1 MSAQPRIEHVPDDQ
15 PIDGGTATTVPVTA
29 REPRW
34 MIAVLALLALGL
46 TVRVGTRAVGDPDI
60 WWHLKT
66 GQYVLDGGQF
76 SGPDPW
82 VPFATHP
89 FVLTQWLPEVV
100 AQKVYQLAGL
110 PGVAWLRCAAM
121 LTLLGALVW
130 VCRTVADSVPA
141 LIAALAAMLG
151 AGASLTERPQ
161 LVSFIL
167 LAVTLAAWW
176 RSTEDLRPR
185 WWLIPLTWVWACSH
199 GLWPVGLAVGGVV
212 IFGLAVDRR
221 LDRRTALR
229 LTLVPALS
237 LVAAALTPV
246 GPRLVLSSFD
256 VSTAAAPFVQEWQ
269 PTSAR
274 NPFAL
279 ITLAMIALVV
289 LTWVRSRSVPPTWQ
303 IALAAIA
310 FVATLI
316 MYRTV
321 AVGAVIAAPL
331 FASTLQQQRFTP
343 AKALTRQ
350 AVFTWLGLSLAAV
363 LVAAPIAGTMAQ
375 KPFGVPE
382 GLRPQLAALPAKTVV
397 LNQFAISGWLLWAEP
412 HLIPVADLR
421 SEVYSSEY
429 LTAYRNNESVGPGWQ
444 SFITR
449 TGATAAL
456 LSIDSALADALQRQL
471 HWRITGRDSLGRD
484 SLGGDNGYLL
494 LVAPR

>member
-1 MSAQPRIEHVPDDQ
+1 MSAQPRIEHATDDQ
-15 PIDGGTATTVPVTA
+15 PIDGGTATTGPVTA
-29 REPRW
+29 REPWW
-34 MIAVLALLALGL
+34 MIAVLALMALGL

-66 GQYVLDGGQF
+66 GQYVLNGGQF

-82 VPFATHP
+82 VPFATRP

-100 AQKVYQLAGL
+100 AQKVYELAGL

-121 LTLLGALVW
+121 LVLLGSLVW

-167 LAVTLAAWW
+167 LAVTLTAWW
-176 RSTEDLRPR
+176 RSAEDLRPR

-212 IFGLAVDRR
+212 ILGLAVDRR
-221 LDRRTALR
+221 LDRRTAVR
-229 LTLVPALS
+229 LMLVPALS

-303 IALAAIA
+303 IALAGMA

-316 MYRTV
+316 MFRTV
-321 AVGAVIAAPL
+321 AIGAVIAAPL
-331 FASTLQQQRFTP
+331 VATTLQQQRSRP
-343 AKALTRQ
+343 PESMTRQ
-350 AVFTWLGLSLAAV
+350 AVFTWLGLS
-363 LVAAPIAGTMAQ
+363 VAAALIAIPMAGAMAQ
-375 KPFGVPE
+375 NPYGVPDR
-382 GLRPQLAALPAKTVV
+382 LRPQLAALPAKTVV
-397 LNQFAISGWLLWAEP
+397 LDQFAISGWLLWAEP
-412 HLIPVADLR
+412 LLIPVADLR
-421 SEVYSSEY
+421 SEIYSSEY
-429 LTAYRNNESVGPGWQ
+429 LTAYRNNESVGTGWQ

-456 LSIDSALADALQRQL
+456 LSKDSALADALQQQL
-471 HWRITGRDSLGRD
+471 HWRVTGRD

>member
-1 MSAQPRIEHVPDDQ
+1 MSAQPKIEHATDDQ
-15 PIDGGTATTVPVTA
+15 PIDGGTATTGPVTA

-66 GQYVLDGGQF
+66 GQYVLNGGQF

-82 VPFATHP
+82 VPFATRP

-100 AQKVYQLAGL
+100 AQKVYELAGL

-121 LTLLGALVW
+121 LVLLGSLVW

-141 LIAALAAMLG
+141 LMAALAAMLG

-161 LVSFIL
+161 LVSFAL

-176 RSTEDLRPR
+176 RSAEDLRPR

-212 IFGLAVDRR
+212 ILGLAVDRR
-221 LDRRTALR
+221 LDRRTAVR
-229 LTLVPALS
+229 LMLVPVLS

-246 GPRLVLSSFD
+246 GPRLLLSLFD
-256 VSTAAAPFVQEWQ
+256 VSAAAAPFVQEWQ

-321 AVGAVIAAPL
+321 AVGAIIAAPL
-331 FASTLQQQRFTP
+331 FASALQQQRFTP
-343 AKALTRQ
+343 SKALTRQ

-375 KPFGVPE
+375 KPFGVPDR
-382 GLRPQLAALPAKTVV
+382 LRPQLAALPAKTVV

-456 LSIDSALADALQRQL
+456 LSEDSALADALQQQL
-471 HWRITGRDSLGRD
+471 HWRITGRD

>member
-1 MSAQPRIEHVPDDQ
+1 MSAQPRIEHATDDQ
-15 PIDGGTATTVPVTA
+15 PIDGGTATTGPVTA

-66 GQYVLDGGQF
+66 GQYVLNGGQF

-82 VPFATHP
+82 VPFATRP

-100 AQKVYQLAGL
+100 AQKVYELAGL

-121 LTLLGALVW
+121 LVLLGSLVW

-176 RSTEDLRPR
+176 RSAEDLRPR

-212 IFGLAVDRR
+212 ILGLAVDRR
-221 LDRRTALR
+221 LDRRTAVR
-229 LTLVPALS
+229 LMLVPVLS

-246 GPRLVLSSFD
+246 GPRLLLSLFD
-256 VSTAAAPFVQEWQ
+256 VSAAAAPFVQEWQ

-321 AVGAVIAAPL
+321 AVGAIIAAPL
-331 FASTLQQQRFTP
+331 FASALQQQRFTP
-343 AKALTRQ
+343 SKALTRQ

-375 KPFGVPE
+375 KPFGVPDR
-382 GLRPQLAALPAKTVV
+382 LRPQLAALPAKTVV

-456 LSIDSALADALQRQL
+456 LSEDSALADALQQQL
-471 HWRITGRDSLGRD
+471 HWRITGRD

>member
-1 MSAQPRIEHVPDDQ
+1 MSAQIRENHATGGQPDDEG
-15 PIDGGTATTVPVTA
+15 PATIGHAKA
-29 REPRW
+29 REPLW

-46 TVRVGTRAVGDPDI
+46 TVRIGARAVGDPDI

-66 GQYVLDGGQF
+66 GQYVLSGGHF

-82 VPFATHP
+82 VPFATSP

-100 AQKVYQLAGL
+100 AQKAYELAGL
-110 PGVAWLRCAAM
+110 PGVAWLRTAAT
-121 LTLLGALVW
+121 LVLLGAILW
-130 VCRTVADSVPA
+130 ACRRVADTVPA
-141 LIAALAAMLG
+141 LMAALAAMLG

-176 RSTEDLRPR
+176 RSAEDLRPR

-199 GLWPVGLAVGGVV
+199 GLWPVGIAVGGVV

-229 LTLVPALS
+229 LMLVPVSS

-256 VSTAAAPFVQEWQ
+256 VSAAAGPFVQEWQ

-303 IALAAIA
+303 IALAGIA

-331 FASTLQQQRFTP
+331 LASALQQQRIRP
-343 AKALTRQ
+343 PKALTRQ
-350 AVFTWLGLSLAAV
+350 AVFTWLGLS
-363 LVAAPIAGTMAQ
+363 VAAALIAIPMAGAMAQ
-375 KPFGVPE
+375 KPYGVPDR
-382 GLRPQLAALPAKTVV
+382 LRPQLAALPARTVV
-397 LNQFAISGWLLWAEP
+397 LDQFAISGWLLWAEP
-412 HLIPVADLR
+412 QLIPVADLR
-421 SEVYSSEY
+421 SEVYSPEY
-429 LTAYRNNESVGPGWQ
+429 LSAYRNNESVGPGWQ

-449 TGATAAL
+449 TGATTAL
-456 LSIDSALADALQRQL
+456 LSEDSALADALQQQL
-471 HWRITGRDSLGRD
+471 HWRVTGRD
-484 SLGGDNGYLL
+484 NGYVLL
-494 LVAPR
+494 ESI

>member
-1 MSAQPRIEHVPDDQ
+1 MSAEVWMEHASDSRANDD
-15 PIDGGTATTVPVTA
+15 GAAASARATA

-34 MIAVLALLALGL
+34 MIGVLALLALGL
-46 TVRVGTRAVGDPDI
+46 TVRAGTRPVGDPDI

-66 GQYVLDGGQF
+66 GQYLLNGGHF

-82 VPFATHP
+82 VPFATRP

-100 AQKVYQLAGL
+100 AQKAYEIAGL
-110 PGVAWLRCAAM
+110 PGVAWLRTAAM
-121 LTLLGALVW
+121 LVLLGAILW
-130 VCRTVADSVPA
+130 VCRRVADSVPA

-176 RSTEDLRPR
+176 RSAEDLRPR

-229 LTLVPALS
+229 LMLVPALS

-246 GPRLVLSSFD
+246 GPRLLLTPFN
-256 VSTAAAPFVQEWQ
+256 VSAAAGPFIQEWQ

-279 ITLAMIALVV
+279 ITLAMITIVL

-310 FVATLI
+310 FAATLI
-316 MYRTV
+316 TYRTV
-321 AVGAVIAAPL
+321 AVGAIIAAPL
-331 FASTLQQQRFTP
+331 FASALQQQRFRPPRTL
-343 AKALTRQ
+343 ARQ
-350 AVFTWLGLSLAAV
+350 AVLTWLGLSLAAA
-363 LVAAPIAGTMAQ
+363 LIAIPMAGAIAQ

-382 GLRPQLAALPAKTVV
+382 RLKPQLAALPAKTVV
-397 LNQFAISGWLLWAEP
+397 LDQFAISGWLLWAEP
-412 HLIPVADLR
+412 QLIPVADLR
-421 SEVYSSEY
+421 SEVYSLEY
-429 LTAYRNNESVGPGWQ
+429 LTAYRNNERVGPGWQ
-444 SFITR
+444 AFITR
-449 TGATAAL
+449 TGATTAL
-456 LSIDSALADALQRQL
+456 LSEDSALAEALQQQL
-471 HWRITGRDSLGRD
+471 HWRVVGR
-484 SLGGDNGYLL
+484 DNGYVFLKS
-494 LVAPR
+494 V

>member
-1 MSAQPRIEHVPDDQ
+1 MSAQVRIDEGHDGRAAT
-15 PIDGGTATTVPVTA
+15 IDKADA

-34 MIAVLALLALGL
+34 MMGVLGLLALGL
-46 TVRVGTRAVGDPDI
+46 TVRAGTRAVGDPDI

-66 GQYVLDGGQF
+66 GQYVLNGGHF

-82 VPFATHP
+82 VPFATRP

-100 AQKVYQLAGL
+100 AQKAYEIAGL
-110 PGVAWLRCAAM
+110 PGVAWLRCATM
-121 LTLLGALVW
+121 LVLLGALVW

-161 LVSFIL
+161 LVSFIF

-176 RSTEDLRPR
+176 RSAEDLRPR

-212 IFGLAVDRR
+212 ILGLAVDRR
-221 LDRRTALR
+221 LDRRTAVGLM
-229 LTLVPALS
+229 LVPVLS

-246 GPRLVLSSFD
+246 GPRLLLSLFD
-256 VSTAAAPFVQEWQ
+256 VSAAAAPFVQEWQ

-303 IALAAIA
+303 MALAAIA

-321 AVGAVIAAPL
+321 AVGAIIAAPL
-331 FASTLQQQRFTP
+331 FASALQQQRFTP
-343 AKALTRQ
+343 SKALTRQ

-375 KPFGVPE
+375 KPFGVPD

-456 LSIDSALADALQRQL
+456 LSKDSALADALQQQL
-471 HWRITGRDSLGRD
+471 HWRITGRD

>member
-1 MSAQPRIEHVPDDQ
+1 
-15 PIDGGTATTVPVTA
+15 
-29 REPRW
+29 

-46 TVRVGTRAVGDPDI
+46 TVRIGTRAVGDPDI

-66 GQYVLDGGQF
+66 GQYVLNGGHF

-82 VPFATHP
+82 VPFATRP

-100 AQKVYQLAGL
+100 AQKAYELAGL
-110 PGVAWLRCAAM
+110 PGVAWLRTAAT
-121 LTLLGALVW
+121 LVLLGAILW
-130 VCRTVADSVPA
+130 ACRRVADTVPA
-141 LIAALAAMLG
+141 LMAALAAMLG

-176 RSTEDLRPR
+176 RSAEDLRPR

-199 GLWPVGLAVGGVV
+199 GLWPVGIAVGGVV

-229 LTLVPALS
+229 LMLVPVSS

-256 VSTAAAPFVQEWQ
+256 VSAAAGPFIQEWQ

-303 IALAAIA
+303 IALAGIA

-331 FASTLQQQRFTP
+331 LASALQQQRIRP
-343 AKALTRQ
+343 PKALTRQ
-350 AVFTWLGLSLAAV
+350 AVFTWLGLS
-363 LVAAPIAGTMAQ
+363 VAAALIAIPMAGAMAH
-375 KPFGVPE
+375 KPYGVPDR
-382 GLRPQLAALPAKTVV
+382 LRPQLAALPARTVV
-397 LNQFAISGWLLWAEP
+397 LDQFAISGWLLWAEP
-412 HLIPVADLR
+412 QLIPVADLR

-429 LTAYRNNESVGPGWQ
+429 LAAYRNNERVGPGWQ

-449 TGATAAL
+449 TGATVAL
-456 LSIDSALADALQRQL
+456 LSEDSALADALQHQL
-471 HWRITGRDSLGRD
+471 DWRVAGK
-484 SLGGDNGYLL
+484 DNGYVLL
-494 LVAPR
+494 EPTL

>member
-1 MSAQPRIEHVPDDQ
+1 MSAQTQVDRANEE
-15 PIDGGTATTVPVTA
+15 GAASTAHSIT

-34 MIAVLALLALGL
+34 MIGVLALLALGL

-66 GQYVLDGGQF
+66 GQYVLNGGHF

-82 VPFATHP
+82 VPFATRP

-100 AQKVYQLAGL
+100 AQKVYEFAGL
-110 PGVAWLRCAAM
+110 PGVAWLRSAAM
-121 LTLLGALVW
+121 LVLLGTLLWA
-130 VCRTVADSVPA
+130 CRRVADTVPA
-141 LIAALAAMLG
+141 LMAALAAMLG

-176 RSTEDLRPR
+176 RSAEDLRPR

-212 IFGLAVDRR
+212 ILGLAVDRR
-221 LDRRTALR
+221 LSRRTALR
-229 LTLVPALS
+229 LMLVPALS

-246 GPRLVLSSFD
+246 GPRLLLSAFD
-256 VSTAAAPFVQEWQ
+256 VSSAAGPFVQEWQ

-279 ITLAMIALVV
+279 ITLSMIALVV

-303 IALAAIA
+303 ILLATTA

-316 MYRTV
+316 MFRTV
-321 AVGAVIAAPL
+321 AIGAVIAAPL
-331 FASTLQQQRFTP
+331 FANALQQQRFRP
-343 AKALTRQ
+343 PKALTRQ
-350 AVFTWLGLSLAAV
+350 AAFTWLGLSL
-363 LVAAPIAGTMAQ
+363 VAALIAMPMAGAVAQ
-375 KPFGVPE
+375 KPFGVPDR
-382 GLRPQLAALPAKTVV
+382 LRPQLAALPAKTVV
-397 LNQFAISGWLLWAEP
+397 LDQFAISGWLLWAEP
-412 HLIPVADLR
+412 HLIPVVDLR

-449 TGATAAL
+449 TGATTAL
-456 LSIDSALADALQRQL
+456 LSEDSALADALQQQL
-471 HWRITGRDSLGRD
+471 RWRVTGRD
-484 SLGGDNGYLL
+484 NGYVLL
-494 LVAPR
+494 ESI

>member
-1 MSAQPRIEHVPDDQ
+1 MSAQIREDHATDGQPDDEGPA
-15 PIDGGTATTVPVTA
+15 PIGHANAG
-29 REPRW
+29 EPRW

-46 TVRVGTRAVGDPDI
+46 TVRIGTRAAGDPDI

-66 GQYVLDGGQF
+66 GQYVLNGGHF

-82 VPFATHP
+82 VPFATRP

-100 AQKVYQLAGL
+100 AQKVYELAGL
-110 PGVAWLRCAAM
+110 PGVAWLRCATM
-121 LTLLGALVW
+121 LVLLGSLVW

-141 LIAALAAMLG
+141 LMAALAAMLG

-176 RSTEDLRPR
+176 RSAEDLRPR

-199 GLWPVGLAVGGVV
+199 GLWPVGIAVGGVV

-229 LTLVPALS
+229 LILVPVLS

-256 VSTAAAPFVQEWQ
+256 VSAAAAPFVQEWQ

-274 NPFAL
+274 NPFTL
-279 ITLAMIALVV
+279 ITLAMIAVV
-289 LTWVRSRSVPPTWQ
+289 LLTWVRSRSVPPTWQ
-303 IALAAIA
+303 IALAGTA
-310 FVATLI
+310 FAATLI

-331 FASTLQQQRFTP
+331 FASALQQQRLRP
-343 AKALTRQ
+343 PKPLTRQ
-350 AVFTWLGLSLAAV
+350 VVFTWLGLSLAAA
-363 LVAAPIAGTMAQ
+363 LIAMPMAEAMAQ
-375 KPFGVPE
+375 KPYGVPE
-382 GLRPQLAALPAKTVV
+382 RLRPQLAALPPRTVV
-397 LNQFAISGWLLWAEP
+397 LDQFAISGWLLWAEP

-429 LTAYRNNESVGPGWQ
+429 LAAYRNNESVGPGWQ
-444 SFITR
+444 TFITR
-449 TGATAAL
+449 TGATTAV
-456 LSIDSALADALQRQL
+456 LSEDTPLADALRQQL
-471 HWRITGRDSLGRD
+471 HWRVTGRD
-484 SLGGDNGYLL
+484 NGFILMQ
-494 LVAPR
+494 AP

>member
-1 MSAQPRIEHVPDDQ
+1 MSAQIREEHTSDGQPDDEG
-15 PIDGGTATTVPVTA
+15 PATIGHAQA

-46 TVRVGTRAVGDPDI
+46 TVRAGTRAVGDPDI

-66 GQYVLDGGQF
+66 GQYVLNGGHF

-82 VPFATHP
+82 VPFATRP

-100 AQKVYQLAGL
+100 AQKVYELAGL

-121 LTLLGALVW
+121 LVLLGTLLWA
-130 VCRTVADSVPA
+130 CRSIADSVPA
-141 LIAALAAMLG
+141 LMAALAAMLG

-167 LAVTLAAWW
+167 LSVTLAAWW
-176 RSTEDLRPR
+176 RSAEDLQPR
-185 WWLIPLTWVWACSH
+185 WWLIPLTWLWACSH
-199 GLWPVGLAVGGVV
+199 GLWSVGIAVGGVV
-212 IFGLAVDRR
+212 ILGLAIDRR

-229 LTLVPALS
+229 LMLVPAFS

-246 GPRLVLSSFD
+246 GPQLLLSPFD
-256 VSTAAAPFVQEWQ
+256 VSAAAGSFVQEWQ
-269 PTSAR
+269 PTSAS

-279 ITLAMIALVV
+279 ITLSMIALVV

-303 IALAAIA
+303 ILLAATA

-316 MYRTV
+316 MFRTV
-321 AVGAVIAAPL
+321 AIGAVIAAPL
-331 FASTLQQQRFTP
+331 FAGALQQQRFRP
-343 AKALTRQ
+343 PKPLTRQ
-350 AVFTWLGLSLAAV
+350 AVFTWLGLLLTAA
-363 LVAAPIAGTMAQ
+363 LIAMPIAGAVAQ
-375 KPFGVPE
+375 EPFGVPE
-382 GLRPQLAALPAKTVV
+382 RLRPQLAALPAKTVV
-397 LNQFAISGWLLWAEP
+397 LDQFAISGWLLWAEP

-421 SEVYSSEY
+421 SEVYSFEY

-449 TGATAAL
+449 TGASVAL
-456 LSIDSALADALQRQL
+456 LSESSALADALQQQL
-471 HWRITGRDSLGRD
+471 HWRVTGRD
-484 SLGGDNGYLL
+484 NGYVLL
-494 LVAPR
+494 KST

>member
-1 MSAQPRIEHVPDDQ
+1 MSAQVRIDHTSEGQ
-15 PIDGGTATTVPVTA
+15 TKNDGTSTTAHASA

-46 TVRVGTRAVGDPDI
+46 TIRAGTRPVGDPDI
-60 WWHLKT
+60 WWHLRT
-66 GQYVLDGGQF
+66 GEYVLNGGQF

-82 VPFATHP
+82 VPFATRP

-100 AQKVYQLAGL
+100 AQKTYELAGL
-110 PGVAWLRCAAM
+110 PGVAWLRFAAM
-121 LTLLGALVW
+121 LVLLGTLLWA
-130 VCRTVADSVPA
+130 CRRVADSVPA
-141 LIAALAAMLG
+141 LMAALAAMLG

-167 LAVTLAAWW
+167 LSVTLAAWW
-176 RSTEDLRPR
+176 QTAEDLRPR

-199 GLWPVGLAVGGVV
+199 GLWSLGLAVGGVV
-212 IFGLAVDRR
+212 ILGLAVDRR

-229 LTLVPALS
+229 LIPVPVLS

-246 GPRLVLSSFD
+246 GPRLLLSPFD
-256 VSTAAAPFVQEWQ
+256 VSAAAGPFVQEWQ

-289 LTWVRSRSVPPTWQ
+289 LTWVRLRSVPPTWQ
-303 IALAAIA
+303 IALAGVA

-321 AVGAVIAAPL
+321 AIGAVIAAPL
-331 FASTLQQQRFTP
+331 FATALQQQRFRP
-343 AKALTRQ
+343 PRALTRQ
-350 AVFTWLGLSLAAV
+350 AVLTWLGLSLAAA
-363 LVAAPIAGTMAQ
+363 LIAIPVAGAIAQ
-375 KPFGVPE
+375 KPFGVPDR
-382 GLRPQLAALPAKTVV
+382 LRPQLASLPAGTVV
-397 LNQFAISGWLLWAEP
+397 LDQFAISGWLLWAEP
-412 HLIPVADLR
+412 QLIPVADLR

-429 LTAYRNNESVGPGWQ
+429 LSAYRNNESVGPGWQ

-449 TGATAAL
+449 TGSTAAL
-456 LSIDSALADALQRQL
+456 LSEDSALADALQKQL
-471 HWRITGRDSLGRD
+471 HWRITGRDSLDGA
-484 SLGGDNGYLL
+484 NGYLL
-494 LVAPR
+494 LVASR

>member
-1 MSAQPRIEHVPDDQ
+1 MDHASDSRANDDGAAASAR
-15 PIDGGTATTVPVTA
+15 ATT
-29 REPRW
+29 REPLW
-34 MIAVLALLALGL
+34 MIGVLALLALGL
-46 TVRVGTRAVGDPDI
+46 TVRAGTRPVGDPDI

-66 GQYVLDGGQF
+66 GQYVLNGGQF

-82 VPFATHP
+82 VPFATRP

-100 AQKVYQLAGL
+100 AQKVYELAGL

-121 LTLLGALVW
+121 LVLLGSLVW

-176 RSTEDLRPR
+176 RSAEDLRPR

-212 IFGLAVDRR
+212 ILGLAVDRR
-221 LDRRTALR
+221 LDRRTAVR
-229 LTLVPALS
+229 LMLVPVLS

-246 GPRLVLSSFD
+246 GPRLLLSLFD
-256 VSTAAAPFVQEWQ
+256 VSAAAAPFVQEWQ

-321 AVGAVIAAPL
+321 AVGAIIAAPL
-331 FASTLQQQRFTP
+331 FASALQQQRFTP
-343 AKALTRQ
+343 SKALTRQ

-375 KPFGVPE
+375 KPFGVPDR
-382 GLRPQLAALPAKTVV
+382 LRPQLAALPAKTVV

-456 LSIDSALADALQRQL
+456 LSEDSALADALQQQL
-471 HWRITGRDSLGRD
+471 HWRITGRD